1 MAQRITR
8 DLYLQVGGNVAPL
21 QVATKAGKSAL
32 LELGG
37 AAGDV
42 AEIVER
48 AFADMAANAP
58 ASAKALET
66 SYMRTFSAIRSN
78 AQAVLA
84 APTPGAALQI
94 LDAGAADQA
103 ATAAEAQAAA
113 LRQVATASAA
123 VAQRAGEAADAERVL
138 AVAAAANAT
147 QAEQEAVALRA
158 QANVLGAVRGEL
170 VSMGVVQKTAVVRNE
185 QHRQSMMMAGQQAQ
199 DFAVQVGSGQSPV
212 TAFTQQIGQLAFA
225 VQGMGGKMEGVASF
239 LTSGWGIAATIAVT
253 VLAPLIGKVLEH
265 SDALQDETDKLKDNA
280 EKAAVAD
287 RAKQAFLA
295 TEAGAI
301 DDVRALTDEI
311 KKQNEA
317 LLTNAER
324 LNIRAK
330 NRLEFLQ
337 SRRDDAASDLADA
350 RDALRSPPSAGG
362 VAGTSAMIQGQAEE
376 KVRNLEARLRNLDAW
391 IAKANT
397 ARAETQKDLALDAAK
412 RAVDPLEAIRYR
424 YEGQGGL
431 IDLAQ
436 RHATAQEAANG
447 VLFRRLELLKQQ
459 QRVETEAEQKRQSA
473 ARRSSTPSAAS
484 QSNLG
489 DMTALLK
496 TVLPGVRITA
506 TTNGKHVPG
515 SDHYASRAID
525 FVPAGGMG
533 SISKADMREL
543 LVNAGVNIRRNA
555 NGTEQFFGPGDKG
568 HADHFHVAWTGGVKS
583 TDDLAKA
590 DDQRAR
596 VAEAARLKRERDE
609 ETYAQMLL
617 RAQED
622 AVQLRRAQVVDI
634 AAAADLDVQAV
645 EIERQRLASAA
656 DAGVTQKR
664 WTQAKADD
672 LKAIYAAN
680 AQTKASAIRDRQS
693 QQLLDQQLDQRRDE
707 LTASSTMLQ
716 LQADLAVTDADRRR
730 IALQLLANDEEML
743 RLQAVRLMGSTDP
756 RDQAKGEALIKQG
769 EEQHA
774 GKVAQI
780 ERQTAGPMDRYRQQ
794 LHEATDD
801 MTSALEGVEAR
812 GFQTLEDGMVGLIDG
827 TESVGSAFKRMASSI
842 IADLARIAIQK
853 AILGAIPGAGSL
865 FGFIGGKANGGKIE
879 GRAGGGKIS
888 GPGTGTSDSILALI
902 DGAKPLMVSNGESI
916 VTAEATSRYWPIID
930 AMNKG
935 TLPGLATGGAIGA
948 VRMPRLPDIGTAR
961 REVAAA
967 DQQRVVVEGDIRV
980 SPTAEFDAR
989 MERLSFRTVSAAAE
1003 PIMAGSQARTMRAL
1017 QRQSLPGAPG

>member
-84 APTPGAALQI
+84 APSPGAALQI

-225 VQGMGGKMEGVASF
+225 VQGMGGKMEMVANF
-239 LTSGWGIAATIAVT
+239 LTSGWGIFATIAVT
-253 VLAPLIGKVLEH
+253 VLAPFLAKVLET
-265 SDALQDETDKLKDNA
+265 SDALGDETDKLKKNA
-280 EKAAVAD
+280 ESAAVAEQ
-287 RAKQAFLA
+287 AKQAFLR

-301 DDVRALTDEI
+301 DDVRALTEEI
-311 KKQNEA
+311 KKQNDA
-317 LLTNAER
+317 LFTNAER
-324 LNIRAK
+324 LNIRSK
-330 NRLEFLQ
+330 NRLETLQ
-337 SRRDDAASDLADA
+337 DRRGDVAQQLTTAKDQLVSAQRSTGAKGESPNLGYAKAEVERLTTLLAAVDKAIADA
-350 RDALRSPPSAGG
+350 KA
-362 VAGTSAMIQGQAEE
+362 
-376 KVRNLEARLRNLDAW
+376 AR
-391 IAKANT
+391 I
-397 ARAETQKDLALDAAK
+397 ETQRDLSLEAAK
-412 RAVDPLEAIRYR
+412 RAADPLEAIRYR
-424 YEGQGGL
+424 YEGAGGL
-431 IDLAQ
+431 IDLARKQ
-436 RHATAQEAANG
+436 ATAEEAGNG
-447 VLFRRLELLKQQ
+447 VLTRRLTLLKEQ
-459 QRVETEAEQKRQSA
+459 QRIETERAQKQLAA
-473 ARRSSTPSAAS
+473 ARATPSAAS

-568 HADHFHVAWTGGVKS
+568 HNNHFHVAWTGGVKS

-609 ETYAQMLL
+609 ETYAQMLM

-756 RDQAKGEALIKQG
+756 REQAKGEALIKQG

-774 GKVAQI
+774 GKVEQV

-801 MTSALEGVEAR
+801 MTSALQGVEAR

-853 AILGAIPGAGSL
+853 AILSAIPGAGSL

-879 GRAGGGKIS
+879 GRAGGGKITGS
-888 GPGTGTSDSILALI
+888 GTGTSDSILALI
-902 DGAKPLMVSNGESI
+902 DGTKPLMVSNGESV